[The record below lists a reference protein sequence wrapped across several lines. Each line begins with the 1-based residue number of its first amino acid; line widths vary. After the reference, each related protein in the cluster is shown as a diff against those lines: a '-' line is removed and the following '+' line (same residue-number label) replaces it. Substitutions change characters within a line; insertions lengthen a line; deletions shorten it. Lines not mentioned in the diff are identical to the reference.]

1 MLWSLPSVQG
11 PQFFYN
17 KRYFAVSNIFDLPVL
32 GFGLGLRPEHY
43 PHILAHNPAV
53 DWFEIIS
60 ENYMETE
67 GRPKYMLEQIR
78 EKYPVVMHG
87 VSLSIGTVDP
97 LNSDYLKKL
106 KELIEWVR
114 PVWISDHLCWTGV
127 AHKQTHDLLP
137 VPYTEEALKHIVQRL
152 REVQDY
158 LERPILMENP
168 STYLEFQSSE
178 MTEWDFIRH
187 MAEESGCGLL
197 LDANNV
203 YVSCYNHKWD
213 PKTYLDA
220 LPMDRVVQIHL
231 AGHQNNGTHIID
243 THDDYVTDDVWKLY
257 EYIIGAAGQ
266 ISTMVEWDDK
276 IPEFDVVKAELDKAR
291 AFAARAQKPNDLP
304 QFMPNALVK
313 PAPGSLPPYS
323 PQLHKMQEAI
333 LSGDDEKAAPESWV
347 RAKPELSEKEQI
359 NIYIR
364 GYRYRLFDIVYD
376 DYTALR
382 HYLGDES
389 FTDLIDDYVGTVPS
403 EYPNLARYTE
413 KFPDFVKSRCDDF
426 ACELAVLETAIERV
440 ADAGETTALAP
451 EDLAGIDPD
460 TLMGGRLPLRTALSL
475 HAFRYPVNAYYGAV
489 IGGGNSEKPEP
500 SGSYVAVYRHD
511 YDMWRLD
518 LEKKEYEILSELKNG
533 TSVAAA
539 LEKIL
544 GDKQS
549 EAAEDISRWF
559 ARWMNNHLLAKAA

>member
-1 MLWSLPSVQG
+1 V
-11 PQFFYN
+11 FYK
-17 KRYFAVSNIFDLPVL
+17 KRYVAVSNIFDLPML

-97 LNSDYLKKL
+97 LKSDYLKEL

-152 REVQDY
+152 RAVQDY

-168 STYLEFQSSE
+168 STYLEFQSSA

-220 LPMDRVVQIHL
+220 
-231 AGHQNNGTHIID
+231 
-243 THDDYVTDDVWKLY
+243 
-257 EYIIGAAGQ
+257 
-266 ISTMVEWDDK
+266 
-276 IPEFDVVKAELDKAR
+276 
-291 AFAARAQKPNDLP
+291 
-304 QFMPNALVK
+304 
-313 PAPGSLPPYS
+313 
-323 PQLHKMQEAI
+323 
-333 LSGDDEKAAPESWV
+333 
-347 RAKPELSEKEQI
+347 
-359 NIYIR
+359 
-364 GYRYRLFDIVYD
+364 
-376 DYTALR
+376 
-382 HYLGDES
+382 
-389 FTDLIDDYVGTVPS
+389 
-403 EYPNLARYTE
+403 
-413 KFPDFVKSRCDDF
+413 
-426 ACELAVLETAIERV
+426 
-440 ADAGETTALAP
+440 
-451 EDLAGIDPD
+451 
-460 TLMGGRLPLRTALSL
+460 
-475 HAFRYPVNAYYGAV
+475 
-489 IGGGNSEKPEP
+489 
-500 SGSYVAVYRHD
+500 
-511 YDMWRLD
+511 
-518 LEKKEYEILSELKNG
+518 
-533 TSVAAA
+533 
-539 LEKIL
+539 
-544 GDKQS
+544 
-549 EAAEDISRWF
+549 
-559 ARWMNNHLLAKAA
+559 

>member
-1 MLWSLPSVQG
+1 
-11 PQFFYN
+11 
-17 KRYFAVSNIFDLPVL
+17 VSNVFDLPML

-43 PHILAHNPAV
+43 PHILEHSPDV

-78 EKYPVVMHG
+78 EKYPLVMHG

-97 LNSDYLKKL
+97 LNSAYLKQL
-106 KELIEWVR
+106 KDLIAWVD
-114 PVWISDHLCWTGV
+114 PAWISDHLCWTGV

-137 VPYTEEALKHIVQRL
+137 IPYTEEALKHIVERL
-152 REVQDY
+152 RLVQDY

-243 THDDYVTDDVWKLY
+243 THDDHVTDEVWKLY

-266 ISTMVEWDDK
+266 TSTMVEWDDK
-276 IPEFDVVKAELDKAR
+276 IPAFDVVKAELDKAR
-291 AFAARAQKPNDLP
+291 GFAARAGKPNDLP
-304 QFMPNALVK
+304 QFTSNTLVRNATGNF
-313 PAPGSLPPYS
+313 PSYT

-333 LSGDDEKAAPESWV
+333 LSGDEEKAAPESWV

-382 HYLGDES
+382 HYLGDDAFS
-389 FTDLIDDYVGTVPS
+389 DLIDAYVEVVPS
-403 EYPNLARYTE
+403 AYPNLARYIE
-413 KFPDFVKSRCDDF
+413 KFPDFVKSHCDDF
-426 ACELAVLETAIERV
+426 AYELALLETAIERI
-440 ADAGETTALAP
+440 ADAGETTALTP
-451 EDLAGIDPD
+451 EHLAGIDPD
-460 TLMGGRLPLRTALSL
+460 ALMAQPLPLRMALSL
-475 HAFRYPVNAYYGAV
+475 HEFHYPVNAYYGAV
-489 IGGGNSEKPEP
+489 IGAEHPAPPAPEA
-500 SGSYVAVYRHD
+500 SYVAVYRHD

-518 LEKKEYEILSELKNG
+518 LERQEYEILTELQNG
-533 TSVAAA
+533 VPPATA
-539 LEKIL
+539 LEQK
-544 GDKQS
+544 DA
-549 EAAEDISRWF
+549 AAEDVSRWF
-559 ARWMNNHLLAKAA
+559 ARWMNNHLLAATA

>member
-1 MLWSLPSVQG
+1 M
-11 PQFFYN
+11 
-17 KRYFAVSNIFDLPVL
+17 SNIFDLPMM

-43 PHILAHNPAV
+43 PHILEHSPDV

-78 EKYPVVMHG
+78 EKYPLVMHG

-97 LNSDYLKKL
+97 LNSDYLKQL
-106 KELIEWVR
+106 KDLIAWVD

-137 VPYTEEALKHIVQRL
+137 VPYTEEALKHIIERL
-152 REVQDY
+152 RMVQDY

-178 MTEWDFIRH
+178 MTEWDFIRR

-220 LPMDRVVQIHL
+220 LPMERVVQIHL

-243 THDDYVTDDVWKLY
+243 THDDHVTDEVWKLY
-257 EYIIGAAGQ
+257 EYIIGTAGQ

-276 IPEFDVVKAELDKAR
+276 IPAFDVVKAELDKAR
-291 AFAARAQKPNDLP
+291 GFAARAHKPNDLP
-304 QFMPNALVK
+304 QFTPNSLVQ
-313 PAPGSLPPYS
+313 PASDNLPSYT

-333 LSGDDEKAAPESWV
+333 LSGDEEKAAPENWV
-347 RAKPELSEKEQI
+347 RAKPELSESEQI
-359 NIYIR
+359 GIYIR
-364 GYRYRLFDIVYD
+364 GYRYRLFDIVHD

-382 HYLGDES
+382 HYLGDDD
-389 FTDLIDDYVGTVPS
+389 FADLIDAYIEAVPS
-403 EYPNLARYTE
+403 EYPNLARYIE
-413 KFPDFVKSRCDDF
+413 KFPDFVKTRCDDV
-426 ACELAVLETAIERV
+426 AYELAVLETAIERIS
-440 ADAGETTALAP
+440 DAGETAALSP
-451 EDLAGIDPD
+451 EHLAELDPD
-460 TLMGGRLPLRTALSL
+460 ALMAQPLPLRRALSL
-475 HAFRYPVNAYYGAV
+475 YAFRYPVNAYYGAV
-489 IGGGNSEKPEP
+489 IDGDDPAPPSPE
-500 SGSYVAVYRHD
+500 SSYVAVYRHD
-511 YDMWRLD
+511 YEMWRLD
-518 LEKKEYEILSELKNG
+518 LEREEYEILTILQNG
-533 TSVAAA
+533 VSPAAA

-544 GDKQS
+544 GDRHD
-549 EAAEDISRWF
+549 AAENVSRWF
-559 ARWMNNHLLAKAA
+559 ARWMNNHLLAKTA